1 MKKKFSDNPETAKME
16 KNALINMMEEIKRTK
31 ERNIRHLRREQ
42 IRKRKAEKKNDN
54 VWDSVEEDLEDA
66 EW

>member
-31 ERNIRHLRREQ
+31 ERNIRHLRRE
-42 IRKRKAEKKNDN
+42 
-54 VWDSVEEDLEDA
+54 
-66 EW
+66 

>member
-1 MKKKFSDNPETAKME
+1 MKKKFSDDPETAKME
-16 KNALINMMEEIKRTK
+16 KYALINMMEEIKRTK